1 MSMEENKTIVRRFEE
16 LFNEKQV
23 DRADEFVAPD
33 YIDHGALPG
42 QAPGLDGAKQK
53 WAMYIAAIPD
63 LRVPIE
69 DMVAEGDKVVVRWT
83 VYCTIL
89 AEELGID
96 STNVDDMAGSDNPV
110 VLGVLGVENE
120 FGKAMGLSNTFCA
133 QIIKHVGNY
142 AEIYNRN
149 LGPDTPFNL
158 PRGLNALYT
167 DGGILYS
174 LPFR

>member
-1 MSMEENKTIVRRFEE
+1 MSTEENKTIVRRFEE

-83 VYCTIL
+83 AEGTQRGELLGIPPAGKRLRFSGISIYRL
-89 AEELGID
+89 AEGKVAEVWEQFDRLGL
-96 STNVDDMAGSDNPV
+96 MQQ
-110 VLGVLGVENE
+110 LGVV
-120 FGKAMGLSNTFCA
+120 
-133 QIIKHVGNY
+133 
-142 AEIYNRN
+142 
-149 LGPDTPFNL
+149 PP
-158 PRGLNALYT
+158 PRQSG
-167 DGGILYS
+167 
-174 LPFR
+174 

>member
-1 MSMEENKTIVRRFEE
+1 MSTEENKTIVRRFEE

-69 DMVAEGDKVVVRWT
+69 DMVAEGDKVMVRWT
-83 VYCTIL
+83 AEGTQRGELLGIPPAGKRLRFSGISIYRL
-89 AEELGID
+89 AEGKVAEVWEQFDRLGL
-96 STNVDDMAGSDNPV
+96 MQQH
-110 VLGVLGVENE
+110 GV
-120 FGKAMGLSNTFCA
+120 
-133 QIIKHVGNY
+133 I
-142 AEIYNRN
+142 
-149 LGPDTPFNL
+149 PTP
-158 PRGLNALYT
+158 GQT
-167 DGGILYS
+167 G
-174 LPFR
+174 